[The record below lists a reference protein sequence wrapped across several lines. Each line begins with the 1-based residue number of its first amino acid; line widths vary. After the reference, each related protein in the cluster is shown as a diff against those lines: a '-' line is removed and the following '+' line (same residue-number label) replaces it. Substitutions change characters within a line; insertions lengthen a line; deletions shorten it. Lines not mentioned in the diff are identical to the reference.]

1 MESKGGLVD
10 DRIARLELVVDQL
23 REEVRAIEGRL
34 DALTAGAGGSGPATV
49 TAANEAITEGA
60 VPDTRRERRTS
71 RLAGRDPY
79 DPVVVLTQ
87 IGRLFLVL
95 AGGFFLR
102 AMTEAGLLV
111 PAVGVSL
118 AFLYGLSW
126 LVLADR
132 AGARQQIPNAAFHAV
147 ASALVVFPLL
157 VEATTRFKVLSPG
170 GGVLVL
176 LVLTAAFLFV
186 AWHRRLQAVAWVAV
200 ATALPTSLV
209 LLLKTGV
216 MAPYA
221 LYLIFFGVATLWFCY
236 LLGWRAIR
244 WPTALVADLAVA
256 GLVVRAMTPGHAD
269 TAAVAVLLQWTLLGA
284 YLASIAFQTLA
295 RGRSVGVFEV
305 VQTTLAL
312 LIGYAGTVV
321 LARVIGSVPVAVG
334 VTSLL
339 LGAACYAVA
348 FVLIDR
354 RAEQQEWNRYFY
366 TSLALVLVLAGSM
379 LCLRSPWPG
388 LVFAVLGVAA
398 AMGWSRVGR
407 RYMLLHAAVYT
418 AAAAVVSG
426 AFRYGAWALGADP
439 SGQWQ
444 TPGAEILVVLL
455 ASAASA
461 VLAARRPAPE
471 GGVFASVLRL
481 AIVIVV
487 VWVADACVTGFVAPV
502 VAATADG
509 TVDPG
514 ALATLRTGVLAV
526 ASLLI
531 AWLGR
536 HAGYREWAWVVYPLL
551 VGTGLKM
558 VVQDFSDSRPAT
570 LFIALGL
577 FGVALI
583 LAPRLKRVPKAR
595 KATAES
601 G

>member
-1 MESKGGLVD
+1 MD
-10 DRIARLELVVDQL
+10 DRIARLEVVVDQL
-23 REEVRAIEGRL
+23 RQDVSVLQGRL
-34 DALTAGAGGSGPATV
+34 DALVERPQGGPAPV
-49 TAANEAITEGA
+49 PVAPAGSEQETAPRLKA
-60 VPDTRRERRTS
+60 S

-79 DPVVVLTQ
+79 DPVVVLTY

-102 AMTEAGLLV
+102 AMTEAGLLA
-111 PAVGVSL
+111 PAVGASL
-118 AFLYGLSW
+118 AFLYGLAW

-132 AGARQQIPNAAFHAV
+132 AGARQQVPNAAFHAV

-157 VEATTRFKVLSPG
+157 VEATTRFKVLSPAG
-170 GGVLVL
+170 SVLVI
-176 LVLTAAFLFV
+176 LVLTTAFLFV
-186 AWHRRLQAVAWVAV
+186 AWHRRLPAVAWVAV
-200 ATALPTSLV
+200 ATALPTSLA
-209 LLLKTGV
+209 LMLKTGS

-221 LYLIFFGVATLWFCY
+221 LYLIAFGVATLLLSY
-236 LLGWRAIR
+236 VLGWRAIR

-256 GLVVRAMTPGHAD
+256 GLVVRAMTPEHAD
-269 TAAVAVLLQWTLLGA
+269 TAAVAVLLQWTLMGA
-284 YLASIAFQTLA
+284 YLASIGLHTLI
-295 RGRSVGVFEV
+295 RGRSVGVFEIA
-305 VQTTLAL
+305 QTAIAL
-312 LIGYAGTVV
+312 LIGFAGTVV
-321 LARVIGSVPVAVG
+321 LARAIGAVPVAVG

-348 FVLIDR
+348 FTVIDR
-354 RAEQQEWNRYFY
+354 RQAQEWNLYFY

-398 AMGWSRVGR
+398 AAAWSRIGR

-418 AAAAVVSG
+418 TAAAVVSG

-439 SGQWQ
+439 TGQWQ
-444 TPGAEILVVLL
+444 RPGAGILVVLL

-461 VLAARRPAPE
+461 ALVARRPAPE
-471 GGVFASVLRL
+471 GGIFASVLRL

-502 VAATADG
+502 VAG
-509 TVDPG
+509 TTSGAVDPG
-514 ALATLRTGVLAV
+514 ALATLRTGILAV

-583 LAPRLKRVPKAR
+583 LAPRLKRAPKAGGA
-595 KATAES
+595 KPEA